1 RRYEN
6 WNAYRCYSVENNQIH
21 EGELVLIDNAPN
33 RLSFIHSK
41 TSGNVI
47 YTYRIIDGELKEFIN
62 GESTESRAFQPV
74 ERSEL
79 ESLLTTECGEKTY
92 VPDDQFEKYL
102 ISKGYDNVLDN
113 YVLTNNIKNVTTL
126 YIDDGFFAWDVPI
139 SLEGIED
146 FTALKNLQIWQ
157 VMVQNVDL
165 SNNLNLEGLTMSS
178 TESESLD
185 LSSNTKLQSFY
196 YERGKVKTISLPQS
210 GSLRGFEITYTASIE
225 TMNISNQPN
234 LEYAIIERENFR
246 ELISDTDSNLKD
258 LQLNSF
264 VLEELNY
271 SLFPNLER
279 LSIGYTKIDDY
290 NWSALKEL
298 RELALYNTENVST
311 LNLSDNQKL
320 ENISFS
326 TFSLNSLDISANLNL
341 NSMFLTRMDNLSCVK
356 VDQVHLDRM
365 QQQPLMW
372 NSDDHISFSLNC
384 D

>member
-1 RRYEN
+1 M
-6 WNAYRCYSVENNQIH
+6 
-21 EGELVLIDNAPN
+21 
-33 RLSFIHSK
+33 
-41 TSGNVI
+41 
-47 YTYRIIDGELKEFIN
+47 
-62 GESTESRAFQPV
+62 
-74 ERSEL
+74 
-79 ESLLTTECGEKTY
+79 
-92 VPDDQFEKYL
+92 PDDEFEGYL
-102 ISKGYDNVLDN
+102 ISLGYDNVLDN
-113 YVLTNNIKNVTTL
+113 YVLTEKIKIIADLSLAFDENM
-126 YIDDGFFAWDVPI
+126 DV

-146 FTALKNLQIWQ
+146 FTALQKLDIWYGKIAEI
-157 VMVQNVDL
+157 NL
-165 SNNLNLEGLTMSS
+165 SNNKNLERLFMSS
-178 TESESLD
+178 PVLESLD
-185 LSSNTKLQSFY
+185 LSSNSKLQSFY
-196 YERGKVKTISLPQS
+196 YERGKAKTILLPQS
-210 GSLRGFEITYTASIE
+210 GSLRGFEITYTESIE
-225 TMNISNQPN
+225 TMDISNQPN
-234 LEYAIIERENFR
+234 LEYVIIESENFR

-279 LSIGYTKIDDY
+279 LSIGYTKINDY

-298 RELALYNTENVST
+298 RELFLYNTENVST

-341 NSMFLTRMDNLSCVK
+341 NGMFLTRMDNLSCVK